1 MAIVPMA
8 DAVSGAIASS
18 AEYNKHKTNILDLD
32 TRVTSAAGSITSL
45 NALTTDTAT
54 SPGGIGNQRL
64 ADRFGSGVGTGSN
77 VTTGSATSQ
86 LTDVRSRITTVES
99 RTTDTGTSPG
109 GIGNQRLADRFGT
122 GVGTGSNVTTGDAT
136 SQLTDIRSRVSTL
149 ESSGL
154 GALGNVVTTSVT
166 ASSSQ
171 WNSSTEVLTNLV
183 GTFTAVNAKKYRVT
197 ASFTWQ
203 SSTGV
208 EGGGLTSSF
217 RLRFANAGSVT
228 SAGTLIVARATRGDT
243 ATALYN
249 LTVVGEFTATAS
261 GTCTVGLFGMNPSGD
276 TNHGLLYASSST
288 SGSGLTTNT
297 IAIDR
302 VT

>member
-32 TRVTSAAGSITSL
+32 ARVTTNTSDVSTL
-45 NALTTDTAT
+45 NARTTDTAT

-86 LTDVRSRITTVES
+86 LTDVRSRISTLES
-99 RTTDTGTSPG
+99 RTTDTATSPG

-136 SQLTDIRSRVSTL
+136 SQLTDLRSRVSTL
-149 ESSGL
+149 ESGSS

-183 GTFTAVNAKKYRVT
+183 GSFTAVSGKKYRV
-197 ASFTWQ
+197 AISATWQ
-203 SSTGV
+203 AGTGA
-208 EGGGLTSSF
+208 ETGGMTTSF
-217 RLRFANAGSVT
+217 RVRFANAGTVT
-228 SAGTLIVARATRGDT
+228 SAGTLITARATRGDT
-243 ATALYN
+243 ATGVYDIAI
-249 LTVVGEFTATAS
+249 VGEFTATAS

-288 SGSGLTTNT
+288 SGNGLTTNT
-297 IAIDR
+297 ITVDR

>member
-8 DAVSGAIASS
+8 DAVSGEIASS
-18 AEYNKHKTNILDLD
+18 AEYNKHKANIIDLD
-32 TRVTSAAGSITSL
+32 SRVTTNTSDVATL
-45 NALTTDTAT
+45 NSRTTDTAT

-86 LTDVRSRITTVES
+86 LTDVRSRISTVES
-99 RTTDTGTSPG
+99 RTTDTATSPG

-136 SQLTDIRSRVSTL
+136 SQLTDLRSRVSTL
-149 ESSGL
+149 ESGSS

-171 WNSSTEVLTNLV
+171 WNSATEVLTNLV

-203 SSTGV
+203 AGTGAEV
-208 EGGGLTSSF
+208 GGMTASF

-228 SAGTLIVARATRGDT
+228 SSGTLITAAPTRGDT
-243 ATALYN
+243 ETAIYRV
-249 LTVVGEFTATAS
+249 TVVGEFTATAS
-261 GTCTVGLFGMNPSGD
+261 GTCTVGLFGMNPGGD
-276 TNHGLLYASSST
+276 TNHGLLYGSTST
-288 SGSGLTTNT
+288 SGNGLSTNT
-297 IAIDR
+297 IAVDR